1 MANATCDN
9 MSLVDNFVDVG
20 AGYDSY
26 AYPQFEMFYMT
37 IITLM
42 PISKKYTPFIKNDLL
57 RRKIN
62 QYTNWNI
69 LMMTFNS
76 ILYNIFAI
84 KNHIISQFIAINSFQ
99 IMTLFHLFMLYDS
112 NVLFCVMESTPC
124 LLKHPIF
131 SRISNT
137 SLVRFEYF
145 VANIIVH
152 ILPVY
157 FYRDYLIGASVSTS
171 TSTSTSGG
179 VTTDYSIQM
188 FQYIIMFKFMWVLNI
203 FGDFNIT
210 SIYVPTFSGCNVKL
224 INLVVIVDFIT
235 YKLLGYNK
243 YFIYI

>member
-1 MANATCDN
+1 MANITTCDN
-9 MSLVDNFVDVG
+9 VSLANNYVYASTGVAIPNDR
-20 AGYDSY
+20 YDSY
-26 AYPQFEMFYMT
+26 EYPQFEIFYMT

-42 PISKKYTPFIKNDLL
+42 PISKKYTPFIKNDLV

-69 LMMTFNS
+69 LMMTANS
-76 ILYNIFAI
+76 VLYNLFAI
-84 KNHIISQFIAINSFQ
+84 QNRIICQFIAINSLQ
-99 IMTLFHLFMLYDS
+99 IMTLFHLFMIYDS
-112 NVLFCVMESTPC
+112 NVLFCVMESKPC
-124 LLKHPIF
+124 LLKHSIF
-131 SRISNT
+131 SRISNN

-157 FYRDYLIGASVSTS
+157 FYRDYLIGASD
-171 TSTSTSGG
+171 GG
-179 VTTDYSIQM
+179 TDYSIQM

-224 INLVVIVDFIT
+224 INLVVIVDFII
-235 YKLLGYNK
+235 YKLLGYYK
-243 YFIYI
+243 YFLYKI

>member
-1 MANATCDN
+1 MANATTCDN
-9 MSLVDNFVDVG
+9 VSLANNYVGVGVGVDASAVAD
-20 AGYDSY
+20 YDSY

-69 LMMTFNS
+69 LMITANS
-76 ILYNIFAI
+76 ALYNIFAI

-99 IMTLFHLFMLYDS
+99 IMALFHLFMLYDS

-131 SRISNT
+131 SRISNN

-157 FYRDYLIGASVSTS
+157 FYRNYLI
-171 TSTSTSGG
+171 G

-224 INLVVIVDFIT
+224 INLVVIVDFII

-243 YFIYI
+243 YYLYI